1 MTRLGVL
8 AAVAVAISATPLLKP
23 AHAACG
29 ATLSAET
36 AGLAAATA
44 KAQAEARVALAT
56 MHRGTASDGTP
67 VMTDSRETL
76 DALIAAYN
84 AELAARS
91 PAEKA
96 ALAIRGV
103 FNQLLRALANE
114 PQQPAIGPFGI
125 GNIGARG

>member
-1 MTRLGVL
+1 MTRFGAL
-8 AAVAVAISATPLLKP
+8 AAVAVCIAAAPLLNS

-56 MHRGTASDGTP
+56 MHRGTASDGT
-67 VMTDSRETL
+67 VLSSDSRATL
-76 DALIAAYN
+76 DSLIAEYN
-84 AELAARS
+84 AEVASRT

-96 ALAIRGV
+96 ALAIRSV
-103 FNQLLRALANE
+103 FNQLLRALAH
-114 PQQPAIGPFGI
+114 PPPAPPAFPSGYAG
-125 GNIGARG
+125 GVRG